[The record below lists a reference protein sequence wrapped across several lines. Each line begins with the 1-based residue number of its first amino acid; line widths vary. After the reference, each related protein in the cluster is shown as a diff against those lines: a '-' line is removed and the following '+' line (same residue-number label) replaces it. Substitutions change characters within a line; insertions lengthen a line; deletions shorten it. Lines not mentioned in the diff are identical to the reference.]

1 MRGFA
6 IDLTDLVRRQAAN
19 ADAPS
24 NPPLP
29 EAEAAT
35 LQERFAELNDNSV
48 PPTPGTLVTYK
59 PGLEQRRSEW
69 TGHPLIVADQD
80 AAGYSLPKFAAIG
93 YVYRP
98 DIAVLDLRPD
108 GTAGIALLDSRRS
121 ISLGWELNSGDQY
134 GVTARVRALVVPAR
148 RPAHQAVAPATTT
161 AQRPPASRRCAPREW
176 RSRRP
181 VLSAGQHHRQGHGR
195 DRDHQRHA
203 DPLRQ
208 AGDGLQDRDGGAG
221 CGD

>member
-48 PPTPGTLVTYK
+48 PLTPGTLVTYK

-80 AAGYSLPKFAAIG
+80 VAGYSLPKFAAIG

-98 DIAVLDLRPD
+98 DIGVLDLRTD

-148 RPAHQAVAPATTT
+148 RPAQQGGGPSDHNGPAAASQPEVRAQRVAITPAGLVGGS
-161 AQRPPASRRCAPREW
+161 APPPGPRPRPRPPAP
-176 RSRRP
+176 RRP
-181 VLSAGQHHRQGHGR
+181 IAAGRRRPPQPGR
-195 DRDHQRHA
+195 RRR
-203 DPLRQ
+203 LR
-208 AGDGLQDRDGGAG
+208 
-221 CGD
+221 